1 VSYPILT
8 KKGASQEGKGSR
20 EISISTFLKERKLN
34 WLLVFVPISVALEFL
49 ALPRLWVFAT
59 SALAVIPLAGLICGA
74 TEELSCAVGPGLGGL
89 LNATFGNA
97 TELIIAFF
105 ALQAGLQELVKASI
119 SGSIIGN
126 ILLVLGLSMFLG
138 GWGRDRQTFN
148 RTSAGANSAMLFL
161 AAVALIMPAVFDFA
175 IFGSLETT
183 GLTIED
189 ISLLVALVLIIT
201 YGASLFFSLKTH
213 RHELTAAICR
223 VEKARLSRSNSV
235 VLLLLSTVVVTLESE
250 LLVGSV
256 SAVMA
261 TLGLSEFFL
270 GVVVIAVIGNAA
282 EHTTAVASARKNN
295 MELSVAIAVGS
306 ATQIA
311 LFVGPVLVF
320 ASLLFGNPMS
330 FVFNA
335 FEIVGIALSV
345 VAVTFVSLDGESNW
359 FEGLQLLSV
368 YMILAIVF
376 FFVP

>member
-1 VSYPILT
+1 MT

>member
-1 VSYPILT
+1 MT
-8 KKGASQEGKGSR
+8 KKDAGQKTNRIKEV
-20 EISISTFLKERKLN
+20 SIAAFLKEGKLN
-34 WLLVFVPISVALEFL
+34 WLLIFVPISLALEL
-49 ALPRLWVFAT
+49 LPIPDLFQFAI
-59 SALAVIPLAGLICGA
+59 SALAIVPLAGLICGT

-97 TELIIAFF
+97 TELIISFF

-138 GWGRDRQTFN
+138 GWGRDKQTFN

-161 AAVALIMPAVFDFA
+161 AAVALVMPAVFDFS
-175 IFGSLETT
+175 IFGSLEST

-189 ISLLVALVLIIT
+189 ISILVASVLIMT
-201 YGASLFFSLKTH
+201 YSVSLLFSLKTH
-213 RHELTAAICR
+213 RHELTSKLCI
-223 VEKARLSRSNSV
+223 VEKARLSRHKSV
-235 VLLLLSTVVVTLESE
+235 ALLLVSTVAVAIESE
-250 LLVGSV
+250 LLVGSI
-256 SAVMA
+256 SGAMS

-282 EHTTAVASARKNN
+282 EHTTALTSARKNN

-311 LFVGPVLVF
+311 LFVAPVLVF
-320 ASLLFGNPMS
+320 ASILIGNPMS
-330 FVFNA
+330 FIFNA
-335 FEIVGIALSV
+335 FEIVGIALAV
-345 VAVTFVSLDGESNW
+345 LAVTFVSLDGESNW

-368 YMILAIVF
+368 YMILVIVF